1 MRIPEDAVLLR
12 IFLGENDRF
21 GGKPLYE
28 SIVLKAREIGLAGA
42 TVLRGPMGFGRS
54 SRLHTAKLERLS
66 EDLPFVVEIVD
77 SQDNIDGFMPMLDE
91 MFTGSRSSGLVTW
104 ETVKVLRYGQW

>member
-1 MRIPEDAVLLR
+1 MKIPEDAVLLR
-12 IFLGENDRF
+12 ILLGENDRF

-28 SIVLKAREIGLAGA
+28 AIVLKAREVGMAGA

-66 EDLPFVVEIVD
+66 EDLPFIVEIVD
-77 SQDNIDGFMPMLDE
+77 SRERVDEFVPMLDE
-91 MFTGSRSSGLVTW
+91 MFMGSKSSGLVTW
-104 ETVKVLRYGQW
+104 ETVKVMRYGQW